1 MKRFLSTIAFLF
13 LSPVVVYALG
23 LGDVVVNSALNQPLD
38 GKIELLSPS
47 PDDLDSLKI
56 GLADSNAFAK
66 AGIDRPFSLSK
77 LKFNLRRSVDDG
89 DDYISISTQAAI
101 QEPFLNFLIEATWAN
116 GRILR
121 EYTILLD
128 PPSYDFRT
136 RMENTVNT
144 EEVAVSTIQDST
156 TEYTSEQSKTP
167 SQITNYVGGNYG
179 PTVRADTLSEIA
191 YKTRPDKSISLDQM
205 MMAIYRANPE
215 AFINQ
220 NINGLK
226 GGYVLDIPDEAAIYE
241 LTAAEARR
249 KVRSQHAA
257 WGDVIFEEGA
267 VSNEQ
272 TQLVNEI
279 DVDKQKN
286 EVTNEIEQADPEL
299 RLVVADDGAQ
309 ATQETGESEPTK
321 SNDLLV
327 AEETIETL
335 TQENIELKARLKE
348 LETLVAQL
356 QPLLNLKDDELAAYQ
371 TQLAAK
377 ADTSTIQ
384 EDGEVEAASPD
395 ILNEPV
401 TDETTVKDTTE
412 TELDP
417 FEEEVVA
424 ETELDPFEEE
434 VVAETE
440 LDPFEEEVV
449 AETEAAEEI
458 SESSAKDE
466 EYTESVKRDAALVQE
481 VLSPFESI
489 ISKVKNILMSKF
501 GLALLAILLLLLVLL
516 RFRKEPAETVVIEP
530 IDDDELAEINKEV
543 TGLMDDAAATQSSE
557 DAIGSEDE
565 TIIAVQEAQLT
576 DDEPS
581 EQEQSAEFS
590 IDEVNTY
597 IAFEQY
603 DEAEKSVRRGIQNDP
618 NNEELHLKLL
628 EVFYNSGNE
637 GEYEKTARVVN
648 DKFGNSG
655 ETWDKT
661 VTMWKEMTDSPLSIA
676 DDGSED
682 ETIVVGTPDDGSEDE
697 TIVVGTPDDG
707 SEDETIVVGTPD
719 DGSEDETV
727 IADSATDNE
736 ASIDLEVPATE
747 EDEGIEIDIG
757 QQETDNEASID
768 LEVPATEEDEGIE
781 IDIGQQDDDFEID
794 LSVPEDDKVDNDEI
808 VAEEEA
814 SNELEKTEFN
824 LSIDDINTD
833 ADDEI
838 ADTGDIEK
846 EDDIGE
852 IEFEISEDDEESE
865 PNEKNQEDSH
875 AAFVEQVAESEDLT
889 TEDVVAT
896 KLDLAKAYVEVSDNE
911 NAKII
916 LEEVLA
922 EGDEDQ
928 RKQAQT
934 LLDQI

>member
-440 LDPFEEEVV
+440 
-449 AETEAAEEI
+449 AAEEI

-707 SEDETIVVGTPD
+707 SEDET
-719 DGSEDETV
+719 V
-727 IADSATDNE
+727 IADSA
-736 ASIDLEVPATE
+736 
-747 EDEGIEIDIG
+747 
-757 QQETDNEASID
+757 TDNEASID